1 MDARQLPLEKLNQ
14 CSIIFVVMQ
23 QHFVLLGLSG
33 TNGSGKD
40 TVGFVLA
47 EKYNFWFFS
56 FTELFRQE
64 CRHRGIPVTRE
75 NTRLVST
82 QWRRESGPDVLIDRS
97 MDKFQEQDN
106 HYSGAVF
113 SSLRN
118 PYEADRIHELG
129 GKVIWI
135 DADPRIR
142 YERIQANAAARGR
155 ADEDNRT
162 FEEFLAEEATEMHA
176 APDADK
182 NSLNMDAVKERADVF
197 LENNGSDVQAF
208 NEYVVNELTAQLG
221 LIHDK

>member
-1 MDARQLPLEKLNQ
+1 
-14 CSIIFVVMQ
+14 MQ
-23 QHFVLLGLSG
+23 QNFVLLGLSG

-40 TVGFVLA
+40 TVGYMLA

-64 CRHRGIPVTRE
+64 CRRRDIPVTRE

-82 QWRRESGPDVLIDRS
+82 QWRHESGPGVLIDRS
-97 MDKFQEQDN
+97 MDEFQKQIG

-118 PYEADRIHELG
+118 PYEADRLHELG

-135 DADPRIR
+135 DADPRVR
-142 YERIQANAAARGR
+142 YTRIQANAATRGR

-162 FEEFLAEEATEMHA
+162 FEEFLAEEAIEMHP
-176 APDADK
+176 APGADK
-182 NSLNMDAVKERADVF
+182 NSLNMAAVKERADIF
-197 LENNGSDVQAF
+197 LENNSSDIQVF
-208 NEYVVNELTAQLG
+208 NEYIVGELTSHG
-221 LIHDK
+221 LLQI